1 MMRRATLLLVLLAAL
16 LPEAFATARDARPLQ
31 VAEPAVALQP
41 DFDAMHAR
49 LDAIGARGPSDRPW
63 DAYHLAKARAWL
75 DFAFDARAQRDAGG
89 AVDAALAQ
97 VQALAMQLEAGAPDI
112 SLETPLIVGAAR
124 LREDIWE
131 RAEAMKR
138 QDGRRCAAARIAQF
152 EVQLVQAGHAHELL
166 GWRHAR
172 PYLQVVERLAKDADA
187 RLQACPA
194 PVQSVAELP
203 PEVVQQPS
211 PKEQVELL
219 ALRVHFAFDRSELD
233 GAAAAVLAQLAF
245 VMREHPELRVE
256 LQGHADRRGSNAYND
271 RLSRARAAS
280 VRDFLV
286 AAGISE
292 SRLVLRAL
300 GKAMP
305 LIDGQGEREFA
316 LNRRVEFIV
325 LAPTEPGAPALV
337 QALPA
342 PTAQPQRVER

>member
-16 LPEAFATARDARPLQ
+16 LPAAFATARDARPLQ

-41 DFDAMHAR
+41 DFDALHAR

-89 AVDAALAQ
+89 AVEAALAQ
-97 VQALAMQLEAGAPDI
+97 ARALAVQLEAGAPDI

-131 RAEAMKR
+131 RAEAMKHH
-138 QDGRRCAAARIAQF
+138 DGRRCAAARIAQF
-152 EVQLVQAGHAHELL
+152 EVQLVQAGHAHDLL

-172 PYLQVVERLAKDADA
+172 PYMQVVERLAKDADA
-187 RLQACPA
+187 RLQACPP

-211 PKEQVELL
+211 PREQVELL
-219 ALRVHFAFDRSELD
+219 AQRVHFAFDRAQLD
-233 GAAAAVLAQLAF
+233 AAAAQVLAQLAF

-256 LQGHADRRGSNAYND
+256 LQGHADRRGSNTYND
-271 RLSRARAAS
+271 RLSRARAES
-280 VRDFLV
+280 VRDYLIG
-286 AAGISE
+286 AGIGE

-300 GKAMP
+300 GKARP
-305 LIDGQGEREFA
+305 LVDGDDEAAFA
-316 LNRRVEFIV
+316 SNRRVEFIV
-325 LAPTEPGAPALV
+325 SAAANAEAGAAV
-337 QALPA
+337 RQE
-342 PTAQPQRVER
+342 QR